1 MDFNAIPTLGS
12 VRERLGYFACK
23 TEEGELN
30 TTLNNAYNCIYELET
45 EIERLRAFA
54 DHIAEAADI
63 DRVRLMSRI
72 IALETGVANE

>member
-30 TTLNNAYNCIYELET
+30 TTLNNAYNYIYELET
-45 EIERLRAFA
+45 EIKRLREWKS
-54 DHIAEAADI
+54 HE
-63 DRVRLMSRI
+63 
-72 IALETGVANE
+72 